1 MACESCLEGHVNTCA
16 AWQPTCVGRP
26 GAFADKLRV
35 DHRFAFEIP
44 KELSSDEAGP
54 LMCGGATMFTPLE
67 DHDVRD
73 GTRVGVV
80 SVGGLGHLG
89 VQFAHAR
96 GCKVTAF
103 STSPAKEAECREM
116 GASDFA
122 VLTDPD
128 AMASRAGSLD
138 FLLTTTPTD
147 LPWDSLIGLLRPRGA
162 LCILG
167 IPASAVQ
174 FQAFP
179 LLAGHKRIVGS
190 NTGSLSGIKSML
202 NTAAKKGVRPL
213 IERHAMADVNT
224 AIDRVRKN
232 QVRYRA
238 VLVA

>member
-1 MACESCLEGHVNTCA
+1 
-16 AWQPTCVGRP
+16 
-26 GAFADKLRV
+26 
-35 DHRFAFEIP
+35 
-44 KELSSDEAGP
+44 
-54 LMCGGATMFTPLE
+54 
-67 DHDVRD
+67 
-73 GTRVGVV
+73 
-80 SVGGLGHLG
+80 
-89 VQFAHAR
+89 
-96 GCKVTAF
+96 
-103 STSPAKEAECREM
+103 M

-128 AMASRAGSLD
+128 AMAARAGSLD

-147 LPWDSLIGLLRPRGA
+147 LPWDSLLGLLRPRGA

-167 IPASAVQ
+167 VPASAVQ

-179 LLAGHKRIVGS
+179 LLAGNKRILGS

-202 NTAAKKGVRPL
+202 HTAAKKGVRPL